1 MNGDDRTSPTPRVVV
16 VGMGSEYRRDDGA
29 GPAVADRVAELRDGV
44 VNIGPIA
51 DPLDLLGLWDGAE
64 LAVVIDAVHSGAEP
78 GTVRLIEVG
87 AAPKGESGG
96 DPAGTTSTH
105 GIGLAGV
112 LRLARAVGSAPKR
125 VVVVGIE
132 GDDFGQGTGLSP
144 AVDRALPHAA
154 RHVMELIEE
163 VE

>member
-1 MNGDDRTSPTPRVVV
+1 M
-16 VGMGSEYRRDDGA
+16 
-29 GPAVADRVAELRDGV
+29 
-44 VNIGPIA
+44 
-51 DPLDLLGLWDGAE
+51 
-64 LAVVIDAVHSGAEP
+64 HSGAEP

>member
-1 MNGDDRTSPTPRVVV
+1 VNGGDRTSPTPRVVV

-87 AAPKGESGG
+87 AAPKGESGD

>member
-1 MNGDDRTSPTPRVVV
+1 
-16 VGMGSEYRRDDGA
+16 MGSEYRRDDGA

-87 AAPKGESGG
+87 AAPKGESGD

>member
-1 MNGDDRTSPTPRVVV
+1 MNGGDRTSPTPRVVV

-87 AAPKGESGG
+87 AAPKGESGD